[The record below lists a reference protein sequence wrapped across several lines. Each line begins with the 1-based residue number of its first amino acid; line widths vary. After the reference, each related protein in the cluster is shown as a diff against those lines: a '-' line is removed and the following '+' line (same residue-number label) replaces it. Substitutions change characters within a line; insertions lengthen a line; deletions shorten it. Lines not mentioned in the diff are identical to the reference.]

1 MSDILARLESSRHT
15 RVTRPP
21 ATALLHRLHGE
32 LSGFASQVPAPAR
45 VERLVSRMSASDST
59 AIAEEASLQ
68 SSLHAFEHRLWRHYV
83 DLHDLTAP
91 VLVAL
96 EQMRLGLRLCLPTSP
111 VPGRTERLASA
122 ATRFPS
128 SYAAQTLLIDAA
140 EPRAVSTAVPELLL
154 VLACA
159 AYEVQTT
166 HSRAAIQAVYTAY
179 EQLYILWAQQRES
192 DREKAEAEAQ
202 LFTFKDED
210 ASEEQARLD
219 AEIRALFPV
228 YDDVLETQAR
238 MPSSSDTPR
247 LDEHVMLRVLDLHM
261 ALFPSAMARSIS
273 ASISALPM
281 PPPRWVLST

>member
-1 MSDILARLESSRHT
+1 MVRTLCRRCEADASWHSALQAWLQHLAHAHDCLSAHKGITEIGRAWVQLALWTLHIYVPDVPLDPVAEAHAKHSFGMSIHARLSRQAHVEEAAETFRSGGRVNAVVQQLQTAMSDVLARLESSRHT

-32 LSGFASQVPAPAR
+32 LSGFASQVLAPAR

-166 HSRAAIQAVYTAY
+166 HS
-179 EQLYILWAQQRES
+179 
-192 DREKAEAEAQ
+192 
-202 LFTFKDED
+202 
-210 ASEEQARLD
+210 
-219 AEIRALFPV
+219 
-228 YDDVLETQAR
+228 
-238 MPSSSDTPR
+238 
-247 LDEHVMLRVLDLHM
+247 
-261 ALFPSAMARSIS
+261 
-273 ASISALPM
+273 
-281 PPPRWVLST
+281 LSLIHI